1 MYPKNPS
8 TTLRNDRNAHSR
20 FVKCSGNP
28 ATCPCDVSASP
39 THTATGENGNF
50 KTLVFVYARNNNN
63 LIIYVCVTLT
73 N

>member
-1 MYPKNPS
+1 MHQNKKLEQQQPTMWMYPKNPS

-50 KTLVFVYARNNNN
+50 KTLVCA
-63 LIIYVCVTLT
+63 C
-73 N
+73 